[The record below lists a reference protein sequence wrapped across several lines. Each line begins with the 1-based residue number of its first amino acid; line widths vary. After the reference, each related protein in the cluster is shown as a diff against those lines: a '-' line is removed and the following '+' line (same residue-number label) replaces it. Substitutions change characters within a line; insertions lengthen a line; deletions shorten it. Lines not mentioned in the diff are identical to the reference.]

1 MLSNRAERT
10 VSRPLFLESF
20 PSFGTDD
27 QAALRQLIRRALAPN
42 CVMLEVGSWL
52 GTGSTRV
59 FIEELSRVSGSRL
72 ICVDTWKG
80 SPNVT
85 RHLEIVRNYDVFS
98 TFRHNAERMGAG
110 DFVHPMMMPSQVAA
124 SIVGNRCLDL
134 VFIDGDHSYAS
145 TRADIA
151 GWLPKVRPGGILAGH
166 DCECRP
172 VGDLATAIST
182 ARDDDHIPGSGTP
195 FAAIHPGVIMA
206 VHEQFHGK
214 AHLWADEPLHREDGT
229 TGRATLWDI
238 VVETAP

>member
-1 MLSNRAERT
+1 MSL
-10 VSRPLFLESF
+10 PLFLDSF

-27 QAALRQLIRRALAPN
+27 QAALRQLIRRVLRPD

-80 SPNVT
+80 SPNVA
-85 RHLEIVRNYDVFS
+85 RHLEIVRTYDVFS
-98 TFRHNAERMGAG
+98 TFRHNAESAG
-110 DFVHPMMMPSQVAA
+110 GGDLVLPMMMPSRTAA
-124 SIVGNRCLDL
+124 SLMRDRWLDL
-134 VFIDGDHSYAS
+134 VFIDGDHSYTS
-145 TRADIA
+145 TLADII

-172 VGDLATAIST
+172 VGDLSTVISA
-182 ARDDDHIPGSGTP
+182 ARDDDHIAGCGTS

-206 VHEQFHGK
+206 VHEQLQGK
-214 AHLWADEPLHREDGT
+214 AHLWAEEPLHRDDGT

-238 VVETAP
+238 AVETAT